1 MPQSHPGA
9 PGSPKQ
15 LRAHRAPA
23 AGDFQLKNFPNR
35 PFTSEKN
42 ARRDTPSD
50 MYSEINYNSTDA
62 FHTRTHGSSAA
73 SCMPWMIFLSGGQK
87 VASAP
92 LSTGFPSTLK

>member
-42 ARRDTPSD
+42 ARCQAPPN

-62 FHTRTHGSSAA
+62 VRTRTQGSSAA

-92 LSTGFPSTLK
+92 LSTVLPSMLK